1 VRYHVLASDYDGT
14 LAHHGE
20 VSDETV
26 RALER
31 LRATGRRTVL
41 VTGRIVTDLAR
52 VFPRLDL
59 FDLVVAENG
68 GTLFDPRRNVERP
81 LAAPPPASFTR
92 LLHQRGVPFDLG
104 KVILATWEP
113 HQHAVLE
120 AIRELGLGHSVI
132 FNKGGV
138 MILPEGVNKASGLA
152 VALSELGLTAH
163 EVVGVGDAENDH
175 ALVTAA
181 ECGVAVANAVPALK
195 DQADLVT
202 ARAWGDGVQELADR
216 LVAEDLAGADPG
228 RRNVPLG
235 VTAAGPVAFRPG
247 RDRLLFAGGS
257 GSGKTTAASGLIER
271 LLERGYQLCVIDP
284 EGDYEGFS
292 GLTSLGA
299 AGRAPTPDEV
309 ISLLSDPAVSPSVN
323 LLGVKLADRPSWFA
337 GLLPRLQELR
347 GRTGRPHVWVA
358 DEAHHLF
365 PREWQ
370 AAPAAWPADPGAAL
384 FVTLSPDRLAPVLLR
399 SLTGV
404 VTIGEGAQ
412 DGLASFLEA
421 VRLPAVRPPRLAQG
435 EAISWWRRCPDE
447 ATAIRI
453 EPPRAARHRHL
464 RKYAHGDVQ
473 EKAFRFRGRDG
484 RLDLRAQNLEL
495 FLQLAEGVDE
505 DTWAFHLEQ
514 GDYERW
520 LLDAI
525 KDPEAA
531 RDVEAVRR
539 SLPASAAESRRRV
552 REILE
557 QRYML

>member
-1 VRYHVLASDYDGT
+1 VRYHVLATDYDGT
-14 LAHHGE
+14 LAHHGA
-20 VSDETV
+20 VSGETA

-31 LRATGRRTVL
+31 LRASGRRTLL
-41 VTGRIVTDLAR
+41 VTGRIVADLAR
-52 VFPRLDL
+52 VFDRLDL

-68 GTLFDPRRNVERP
+68 AVLYDPRRNVERP
-81 LAAPPPASFTR
+81 LAAAPPETFTR
-92 LLHQRGVPFDLG
+92 LLRQRGVPFDLG

-120 AIRELGLGHSVI
+120 AIRELGLGHTVI
-132 FNKGGV
+132 FNKGAV
-138 MILPEGVNKASGLA
+138 MVLPEGVNKASGLA
-152 VALSELGLTAH
+152 AALSELELTAH
-163 EVVGVGDAENDH
+163 EAVGVGDAENDH
-175 ALVTAA
+175 ALVTTA

-195 DQADLVT
+195 DAADLVT

-216 LVAEDLAGADPG
+216 LIAEDLAGADPT
-228 RRNVPLG
+228 RRDVPLG
-235 VTAAGPVAFRPG
+235 TTAAGPIGFRPA
-247 RDRLLFAGGS
+247 RDRLLFAGAS
-257 GSGKTTAASGLIER
+257 GSGKTTAASGVIER
-271 LLERGYQLCVIDP
+271 LLERRYQLCVIDP
-284 EGDYEGFS
+284 EGDYEGFA

-299 AGRAPTPDEV
+299 AGRAPTADEV
-309 ISLLSDPAVSPSVN
+309 LSLLADPSVSPSVN

-337 GLLPRLQELR
+337 ALLPRLQELR
-347 GRTGRPHVWVA
+347 SRTGRPHVWVA

-404 VTIGEGAQ
+404 VTVGEGAGE
-412 DGLASFLEA
+412 GLARFLEA
-421 VRLPAVRPPRLAQG
+421 AGHPAVRPPALVER
-435 EAISWWRRCPDE
+435 EAICWSRSRPGA
-447 ATAIRI
+447 ATAIKV

-495 FLQLAEGVDE
+495 FLQLADGVDE
-505 DTWAFHLEQ
+505 DTWRFHLEQ

-520 LLDAI
+520 LVEAI

-531 RDVEAVRR
+531 REVEALRR
-539 SLPASAAESRRRV
+539 SLPATAAARRRM

-557 QRYML
+557 QRYMI

>member
-1 VRYHVLASDYDGT
+1 MRYHVLATDYDGT

-20 VSDETV
+20 VSEETA

-31 LRATGRRTVL
+31 LRATGRRTLL
-41 VTGRIVTDLAR
+41 VTGRIVADLAR
-52 VFPRLDL
+52 VFGRLDL

-68 GTLFDPRRNVERP
+68 AVLFDPQRNVERP
-81 LAAPPPASFTR
+81 LAAPPPESFTR
-92 LLHQRGVPFDLG
+92 LLGRRGVPFDLG

-113 HQHAVLE
+113 HQHVVLE
-120 AIRELGLGHSVI
+120 AIRELGLGHTVI
-132 FNKGGV
+132 FNKGSV
-138 MILPEGVNKASGLA
+138 MVLPEGVNKASGLA
-152 VALSELGLTAH
+152 AALVELGLTAH
-163 EVVGVGDAENDH
+163 EAVGVGDAENDH
-175 ALVTAA
+175 ALVTVA

-195 DQADLVT
+195 EEADLVT
-202 ARAWGDGVQELADR
+202 ARAWGGGVEELADR
-216 LVAEDLAGADPG
+216 LIAEDLEGADPV
-228 RRNVPLG
+228 RRDVPLG
-235 VTAAGPVAFRPG
+235 TTAAGPVAFRPA

-257 GSGKTTAASGLIER
+257 GSGKTTAASGVIER
-271 LLERGYQLCVIDP
+271 LLERRYQLCVIDP
-284 EGDYEGFS
+284 EGDYEGFA

-299 AGRAPTPDEV
+299 AGRAPTADEV
-309 ISLLSDPAVSPSVN
+309 LSLLADPSVSPSVN

-337 GLLPRLQELR
+337 ALLPRLQELR

-404 VTIGEGAQ
+404 VTVGEGAGK
-412 DGLASFLEA
+412 GLASFLDA
-421 VRLPAVRPPRLAQG
+421 VALPAVAPPALAEG
-435 EAISWWRRCPDE
+435 EAICWRRSRPG
-447 ATAIRI
+447 AAAAIRV

-505 DTWAFHLEQ
+505 DTWRFHLEQ

-520 LLDAI
+520 LLEAI
-525 KDPEAA
+525 KDPDAA
-531 RDVEAVRR
+531 REVEELRR
-539 SLPASAAESRRRV
+539 SLPATAAARRRM